1 MSESEAIGLRAAL
14 ATLGAELGAMV
25 AELAKERG
33 ARACAEKALERMQ
46 RIEGAKPPSAPR
58 APADDRVLPCH
69 VSRDGLVRVPEDLR
83 AALGVVN
90 GGPVAFIKNR
100 AGKVEILSEADFDAV
115 LAELEAAA
123 VDPGSGA
130 G

>member
-1 MSESEAIGLRAAL
+1 
-14 ATLGAELGAMV
+14 
-25 AELAKERG
+25 
-33 ARACAEKALERMQ
+33 
-46 RIEGAKPPSAPR
+46 
-58 APADDRVLPCH
+58 VLPCH